1 MSDSITRKCQQCPN
15 KIDLEKEAFIYDKEK
30 YYHTECLLEYL
41 TNKKR
46 NKLSEQQAKE
56 YIDNLL
62 ISSQE
67 KGKGIVTKVKFYKWL
82 NRKYEV
88 VFLPKYLYEKFE
100 QVFAGKWKGMTRP
113 IPVEDIWD
121 IWMRQWNYIQKTY
134 NWKKGVGGEP
144 EDAIGRINYDL
155 AIVLGK
161 SNSYYEWKETWK
173 EKEDKIKE
181 LSADKKID
189 YALIAKKSVV
199 KQEKTKED
207 YIIEDE
213 DNE

>member
-41 TNKKR
+41 TTKKR
-46 NKLSEQQAKE
+46 SKLSEQQAKE

-67 KGKGIVTKVKFYKWL
+67 KGKLIVTKVKFYKWL

-161 SNSYYEWKETWK
+161 SNSYYNWK
-173 EKEDKIKE
+173 EKQERINRENKTAYSD
-181 LSADKKID
+181 ID
-189 YALIAKKSVV
+189 FKSVERQV
-199 KQEKTKED
+199 DVNAKTNEND
-207 YIIEDE
+207 LSNILDE
-213 DNE
+213 I